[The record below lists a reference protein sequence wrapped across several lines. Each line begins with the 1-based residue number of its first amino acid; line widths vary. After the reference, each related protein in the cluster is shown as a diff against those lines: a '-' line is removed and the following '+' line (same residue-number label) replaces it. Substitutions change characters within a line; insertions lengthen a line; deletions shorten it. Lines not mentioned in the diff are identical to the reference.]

1 MLTLVN
7 PAVTVTATATATAT
21 ATVIVTV
28 KPAALG
34 NVLYSA
40 MGAAKQHVESSAHV
54 TAVS

>member
-7 PAVTVTATATATAT
+7 PAVTVTATAT